1 MVTWAEFVEAALLRE
16 YRRTHNV
23 PMAELRAFI
32 DKLRDR
38 YGVPYPLATSTP
50 FVMDRQLVRDA
61 QDEAGLDPDF
71 CLVAEVRGQLI
82 REPHP
87 YDSMSMLTC
96 SASLAYSSNSAT
108 TSRMQATPEDCCTGG
123 CVRPAR
129 SLYRPRR
136 TPCGFLRSPVTAG

>member
-61 QDEAGLDPDF
+61 QDEAGP
-71 CLVAEVRGQLI
+71 
-82 REPHP
+82 
-87 YDSMSMLTC
+87 
-96 SASLAYSSNSAT
+96 ASLAYSSNSAT